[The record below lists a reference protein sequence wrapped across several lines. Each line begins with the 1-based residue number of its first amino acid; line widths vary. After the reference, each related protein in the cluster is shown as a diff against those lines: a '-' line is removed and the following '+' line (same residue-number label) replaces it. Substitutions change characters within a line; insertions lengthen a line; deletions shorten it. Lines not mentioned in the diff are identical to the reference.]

1 MRGESVMDTLSRR
14 RFLQLAS
21 GVAGGVALGLSME
34 DVAKAAVTRPLP
46 DGTPILVIVTLYG
59 GNDGLN
65 TLIPYQ
71 DSTYYSL
78 RPDISFPESEVLPI
92 GEGLA
97 LNGSMTGMKSLW
109 DVGKLAIVRG
119 VGYPLS
125 DHSHFRSMAIWQSGS
140 PVSATSTGW
149 IGRWLDTQPTDPMTA
164 INLGSVLPP
173 LFMGAKKNGSAVPLT
188 GLNLPKGSLATN
200 CARIA
205 QSSPQDSPLQQV
217 ASTSLRSLFSVG
229 DEIAPI
235 LKTPAPTSDAL
246 PTVQGGNAGGN
257 SALSSQ
263 LDIVAKFV
271 AASAPTKVWSVSLGG
286 FDTHA
291 DEKGAQ
297 SLLIGSVSTS
307 VSRFMSQIQTTSR
320 RNDVTVLIYSEFG
333 RRVKANASQGTD
345 HGTAGPVFIVGNSVK
360 GGFYGDQ
367 PSLKD
372 LDQGDLKVTSDFR
385 SIYATL
391 AEEVLKSPADRIL
404 GPWVPRLDLF
414 NKLKR

>member
-1 MRGESVMDTLSRR
+1 MDTLSRR
-14 RFLQLAS
+14 KFLQLT
-21 GVAGGVALGLSME
+21 AGAAGSVALGLSME
-34 DVAKAAVTRPLP
+34 DVARASTSRPLP
-46 DGTPILVIVTLYG
+46 AGTPILVIVTLYG

-65 TLIPYQ
+65 TLVPYK

-78 RPDISFPESEVLPI
+78 RPDIAFNESEVLPL
-92 GEGLA
+92 GEGLG
-97 LNGSMTGMKSLW
+97 LNGSMTGMKTLW
-109 DVGKLAIVRG
+109 DQGKMAIIRG
-119 VGYPLS
+119 VGYPQS

-188 GLNLPKGSLATN
+188 GLNVPKGSLALD
-200 CARIA
+200 CQRLAK
-205 QSSPQDSPLQQV
+205 SSIQDTPLQTA
-217 ASTSLRSLFSVG
+217 ASESLRNLFSTG
-229 DEIAPI
+229 DQISPI
-235 LKTPAPTSDAL
+235 LKTPAPESSDL

-257 SALSSQ
+257 SALSAQ

-271 AASAPTKVWSVSLGG
+271 AAGAPTKVWSVSLGG

-297 SLLIGSVSTS
+297 STLIGSVSSS
-307 VSRFMSQIQTTSR
+307 VSRFLSQIQSTTR
-320 RNDVTVLIYSEFG
+320 KNDVTILVYSEFG

-345 HGTAGPVFIVGNSVK
+345 HGTSGPVFVIGNSVK

-367 PSLKD
+367 PSLNS
-372 LDQGDLKVTSDFR
+372 LDQGDLKVTTDFR
-385 SIYATL
+385 TIYADL
-391 AEEVLKSPADRIL
+391 AEQVLMTPAERIL
-404 GPWVPRLDLF
+404 GTWAPRF
-414 NKLKR
+414 NLLGKK

>member
-1 MRGESVMDTLSRR
+1 MDTLSRR

-21 GVAGGVALGLSME
+21 GVAGGVALGLSMD
-34 DVAKAAVTRPLP
+34 DVARAAVTRPLP
-46 DGTPILVIVTLYG
+46 AGTPILVIVTLYG

-71 DSTYYSL
+71 DSTYYSM
-78 RPDISFPESEVLPI
+78 RPDISFKESEVLPL

-97 LNGSMTGMKSLW
+97 LNGSMVGMKNLW
-109 DVGKLAIVRG
+109 DQGKLAIIRG
-119 VGYPLS
+119 VGYPQF

-149 IGRWLDTQPTDPMTA
+149 IGRWIDTQPTDALTA

-173 LFMGAKKNGSAVPLT
+173 LFMGVKKNGSAVPLT
-188 GLNLPKGSLATN
+188 GLNLPKGALATN

-205 QSSPQDSPLQQV
+205 QTSSQDTPLQQV
-217 ASTSLRSLFSVG
+217 ASSSLRSLFSVG

-235 LKTPAPTSDAL
+235 LKTPTPIGDGL

-271 AASAPTKVWSVSLGG
+271 SAGAPTKVWSVSLGG

-297 SLLIGSVSTS
+297 SILIGNVSAS
-307 VSRFMSQIQTTSR
+307 ISRFMSQIQNTSR
-320 RNDVTVLIYSEFG
+320 KNDVTMLIYSEFG

-345 HGTAGPVFIVGNSVK
+345 HGTAGPVFVVGNRVK
-360 GGFYGDQ
+360 GGFFGDQ
-367 PSLKD
+367 PSLTD

-385 SIYATL
+385 TIYASL
-391 AEEVLKSPADRIL
+391 LEEVLMTPSDRIL
-404 GPWVPRLDLF
+404 GSWALRHELF
-414 NKLKR
+414 RKQTS

>member
-1 MRGESVMDTLSRR
+1 MDTLSRR
-14 RFLQLAS
+14 KFLQLT
-21 GVAGGVALGLSME
+21 AGAAGSVALGLSME
-34 DVAKAAVTRPLP
+34 DVARASTSRPLP
-46 DGTPILVIVTLYG
+46 AGTPILVIVTLYG

-65 TLIPYQ
+65 TLVPYK

-78 RPDISFPESEVLPI
+78 RPDIAFNESEVLPL
-92 GEGLA
+92 GEGLG
-97 LNGSMTGMKSLW
+97 LNGSMTGMKTLW
-109 DVGKLAIVRG
+109 DQGKMAVIRG
-119 VGYPLS
+119 VGYPQS

-188 GLNLPKGSLATN
+188 GLNVPKGSLALD
-200 CARIA
+200 CQRLAK
-205 QSSPQDSPLQQV
+205 SSIQDTPLQTA
-217 ASTSLRSLFSVG
+217 ASESLRNLFSTG
-229 DEIAPI
+229 DQISPI
-235 LKTPAPTSDAL
+235 LKTPAPESSDL

-257 SALSSQ
+257 SALSAQ

-271 AASAPTKVWSVSLGG
+271 AAGAPTKVWSVSLGG

-297 SLLIGSVSTS
+297 STLIGSVSSS
-307 VSRFMSQIQTTSR
+307 VSRFLSQIQSTTR
-320 RNDVTVLIYSEFG
+320 KNDVTILVYSEFG

-345 HGTAGPVFIVGNSVK
+345 HGTSGPVFVIGNSVK

-367 PSLKD
+367 PSLNS
-372 LDQGDLKVTSDFR
+372 LDQGDLKVTTDFR
-385 SIYATL
+385 TIYADL
-391 AEEVLKSPADRIL
+391 AEQVLMTPAERIL
-404 GPWVPRLDLF
+404 GTWAPRF
-414 NKLKR
+414 NLLGKK